1 MKSHFSAQQV
11 VGSLE
16 DSHGLADNKQHIRP
30 LAVRPLNHP
39 EREPNPWGFLFSST
53 SVSRPLSAVGRPS

>member
-1 MKSHFSAQQV
+1 MKSHFSAQQA
-11 VGSLE
+11 VGGLE

-39 EREPNPWGFLFSST
+39 EREPNPWGFLFSSI
-53 SVSRPLSAVGRPS
+53 SVSHPLSAGGTPS